1 MRKVKKN
8 NEKILPIAV
17 SIIVLLLLAVILLCV
32 VTEHPKLS
40 TKNMQI
46 LYMEG
51 TFDYDE
57 ITGNYEAGFSEEE
70 VYVID
75 NEKAA
80 KQIEKLIERQWLFLP
95 VFEDKSEE
103 SWVAAIYT
111 ENGSFSFTSDGKA
124 SVNDKTYHLGWKGA
138 KKAEKLLEAIGAV
151 KEK

>member
-1 MRKVKKN
+1 MRKLKKDSEN
-8 NEKILPIAV
+8 TLKIVV
-17 SIIVLLLLAVILLCV
+17 SIIVLLLLTLILLV
-32 VTEHPKLS
+32 FFTENPKIS

-80 KQIEKLIERQWLFLP
+80 KQIEKLIERQWLFIP

>member
-1 MRKVKKN
+1 MKKN
-8 NEKILPIAV
+8 SEKTLRIAV

-103 SWVAAIYT
+103 SWVAAIHT